1 MRKSR
6 RAGARGG
13 VVLTLLLLQTLSAFI
28 PQVSANSPPTEQSWL
43 YQQFRFRREIVVSNR
58 EGTAL
63 TNYPVLTRVDFQD
76 THLISSFLELRLLD
90 QRGSEVPSYVV
101 DERRSGDFVASVLM
115 LTFVSVEASANES
128 YWLYYG
134 DVNAGLP
141 AYRHQVDAGIIDSGL
156 LSVSLG
162 SKLDES
168 AIGITFGNTYAQT
181 LASEISYSSSAKAG
195 YGSSSIA
202 NLPLEEVIGWHSFGD
217 ASQPS
222 VGLSTAAF
230 HAGNITY
237 VRIAVLSNSSLTF
250 FESLSNS
257 GSSTTQGVRLTQLV
271 NNSELTKLGE
281 TLTGYKATGVVLT
294 TASGA
299 AIGLASNPKPSDV
312 FVSSPAAPSAAVV
325 VWSIGDLPTG
335 GSAIIREKWG
345 ISADPGS
352 LATMLQDVA
361 ASPIIDV
368 GGEEQS
374 QLFEPEVTSL
384 WSASLSLGNRSL
396 PSSGTSIPLKIA
408 DGVWLP
414 GTTTFGGTVSYVEPA
429 SNFSQSSRSEWLSS
443 SFKTGNVTAFSSPTF
458 WSVGRNMYIGRI
470 YVADP
475 NSNGSG
481 TASLLSVRGEV
492 LGSSEAHLIVKYRAT
507 ARLNQGDLS
516 SQLFYAAL
524 ELDHHFNGKFDQTLL
539 LPVTG
544 SSTAVN
550 ETSCGASRSLA

>member
-6 RAGARGG
+6 RARVPGG

-28 PQVSANSPPTEQSWL
+28 PHVSANTPATEQSWL

-63 TNYPVLTRVDFQD
+63 TNYPVLTRIDFQD

-101 DERRSGDFVASVLM
+101 DEQRSGDFVASVLM
-115 LTFVSVEASANES
+115 LTFVSVKASANES

-134 DVNAGLP
+134 DVNVGLP

-181 LASEISYSSSAKAG
+181 LTSEISYSSSAKPG
-195 YGSSSIA
+195 YGTS
-202 NLPLEEVIGWHSFGD
+202 NLPLEEVIGWHTFGN

-222 VGLSTAAF
+222 VGLYTAAF

-271 NNSELTKLGE
+271 NNSELAKLGE

-299 AIGLASNPKPSDV
+299 AIGLASNPKPSAV
-312 FVSSPAAPSAAVV
+312 VNSSAVPSAIVL
-325 VWSIGDLPTG
+325 VWSVGDLPTG

-352 LATMLQDVA
+352 LTTMLQDVG

-374 QLFEPEVTSL
+374 QRFEPAVTSL
-384 WSASLSLGNRSL
+384 WN
-396 PSSGTSIPLKIA
+396 
-408 DGVWLP
+408 
-414 GTTTFGGTVSYVEPA
+414 VSV
-429 SNFSQSSRSEWLSS
+429 
-443 SFKTGNVTAFSSPTF
+443 
-458 WSVGRNMYIGRI
+458 
-470 YVADP
+470 
-475 NSNGSG
+475 
-481 TASLLSVRGEV
+481 
-492 LGSSEAHLIVKYRAT
+492 
-507 ARLNQGDLS
+507 
-516 SQLFYAAL
+516 
-524 ELDHHFNGKFDQTLL
+524 
-539 LPVTG
+539 
-544 SSTAVN
+544 
-550 ETSCGASRSLA
+550 

>member
-181 LASEISYSSSAKAG
+181 LTSEISYGSSAMPG
-195 YGSSSIA
+195 YGTSSIA
-202 NLPLEEVIGWHSFGD
+202 NLPLEEVIGWHTFGD

-257 GSSTTQGVRLTQLV
+257 GSSTTQGVRLMQLV

-281 TLTGYKATGVVLT
+281 TSTGYKATGVVLT

-312 FVSSPAAPSAAVV
+312 VSSPAASSAVV
-325 VWSIGDLPTG
+325 VWSVGDLPSG
-335 GSAIIREKWG
+335 GSTIIREKWG

-374 QLFEPEVTSL
+374 QHFEPAVTSL
-384 WSASLSLGNRSL
+384 WNASVSLGNRSL

-408 DGVWLP
+408 DGVWLAGP
-414 GTTTFGGTVSYVEPA
+414 TTFTGTVSYVEPA

-443 SFKTGNVTAFSSPTF
+443 SFKTGNATAFSSPTF

-470 YVADP
+470 YVADS
-475 NSNGSG
+475 NSNDSG
-481 TASLLSVRGEV
+481 KASLLSVRGEV
-492 LGSSEAHLIVKYRAT
+492 QGSSEAHLIIKYRAT
-507 ARLNQGDLS
+507 TRLNQGDPS
-516 SQLFYAAL
+516 S
-524 ELDHHFNGKFDQTLL
+524 H
-539 LPVTG
+539 
-544 SSTAVN
+544 
-550 ETSCGASRSLA
+550 